1 MLVEDNEK
9 QTTISVFHCLSL
21 YVCLSLC
28 VCVDLYEQISR
39 LLNSCSFNSRVREIN
54 NSSRGVAK
62 RISSSKLNLISGG
75 GKQGFRQ
82 QYH

>member
-54 NSSRGVAK
+54 NSSRGGK
-62 RISSSKLNLISGG
+62 ENIIFKTELNFRGG
-75 GKQGFRQ
+75 
-82 QYH
+82 